1 VRGAHGPKRLTGIIA
16 TSIAVLIGLAGCL
29 AGPERSSRLTYQLV
43 TKLTVPVGQELAP
56 TGIRYDRMEDR
67 GAYVII
73 DGQQALKKKGDS
85 LSWSGT
91 PREGVSLALK
101 QRVLWYTEDDLHLV
115 GTAKVEVDDTVP
127 TAGPIETTSPV
138 KYSGPVAYGV
148 RKGSTIPGSSL
159 TYLGKTDD
167 GAELG
172 GLSEYPYRMAGDSIV
187 WEGTLRPGVYS
198 RLDLRVIQFDDRGL
212 RVGGIVTLWIG
223 P

>member
-1 VRGAHGPKRLTGIIA
+1 MLGAYRPKSMVRIIVVSLTI
-16 TSIAVLIGLAGCL
+16 LIGLVGCL
-29 AGPERSSRLTYQLV
+29 SGPGNSGRLTYQLA
-43 TKLTVPVGQELAP
+43 TAITVPVGEELPP

-67 GAYVII
+67 GAYLII

-91 PREGVSLALK
+91 PRDGVSLTLK
-101 QRVLWYTEDDLHLV
+101 QRVLWYTEDELHLV
-115 GTAKVEVDDTVP
+115 GTAEVAVDDALP
-127 TAGPIETTSPV
+127 TAGPVATTSPV

-148 RKGSTIPGSSL
+148 EKGSMIPGSSL
-159 TYLGKTDD
+159 TYLGETDD

-198 RLDLRVIQFDDRGL
+198 RLDLRVVQFDGRTL
-212 RVGGIVTLWIG
+212 RVGGVVTLWIG

>member
-1 VRGAHGPKRLTGIIA
+1 MLGAYRPKSMVRIIVASLTIL
-16 TSIAVLIGLAGCL
+16 VGLVGCL
-29 AGPERSSRLTYQLV
+29 SGPGNSGWLRYQLA
-43 TKLTVPVGQELAP
+43 TAITVPVGEELPP

-67 GAYVII
+67 GAYLII

-91 PREGVSLALK
+91 PRDGVSLTLK
-101 QRVLWYTEDDLHLV
+101 QRVLWYTEDELHLV
-115 GTAKVEVDDTVP
+115 GTAEVVVDDALP
-127 TAGPIETTSPV
+127 AAGPIATTSPV

-148 RKGSTIPGSSL
+148 KKGSMIPGSSL
-159 TYLGKTDD
+159 TYLGETDD

-172 GLSEYPYRMAGDSIV
+172 GLSEYPYRMVGDSIV

-198 RLDLRVIQFDDRGL
+198 RLDLRVVQFDGRTL
-212 RVGGIVTLWIG
+212 RVGGVVTLWIG

>member
-29 AGPERSSRLTYQLV
+29 SGPERSSRLTYQLV

-56 TGIRYDRMEDR
+56 TGIRYDRMENR
-67 GAYVII
+67 SAYVVI

-101 QRVLWYTEDDLHLV
+101 QRVLWYTEEELLLV